1 MRCRASSAGDGGNAR
16 ASAEFRAFPVRVT
29 GRMTLARAAAMPGV
43 SPRTFIRRIQWCDTG
58 SRAAYTRLFPRPPA
72 PRALAADGGAGCA
85 AAAAD
90 TWKDT
95 RIQRRL
101 VHVPRNTRTD
111 LTCRPRTDAGKDLPG
126 LARKPVKVRD
136 ADAAAAWLNL
146 PDDWHTRYADV
157 IGQRTTARDDPATPK
172 PAPAGSVP
180 STTNRLEGGV
190 NADIKRVLDAHR
202 GLTEEHMK
210 RCEWVLYMKTHNPD
224 PGSFITAAHDET
236 TEPPT
241 TSTGLPA
248 GSIQEAAPG
257 VDAYESGFGIRKGW
271 AGKTR

>member
-1 MRCRASSAGDGGNAR
+1 MRRNGTTSSANA
-16 ASAEFRAFPVRVT
+16 
-29 GRMTLARAAAMPGV
+29 
-43 SPRTFIRRIQWCDTG
+43 
-58 SRAAYTRLFPRPPA
+58 PPHA
-72 PRALAADGGAGCA
+72 
-85 AAAAD
+85 
-90 TWKDT
+90 
-95 RIQRRL
+95 
-101 VHVPRNTRTD
+101 
-111 LTCRPRTDAGKDLPG
+111 
-126 LARKPVKVRD
+126 
-136 ADAAAAWLNL
+136 
-146 PDDWHTRYADV
+146 
-157 IGQRTTARDDPATPK
+157 TTPATPK

-210 RCEWVLYMKTHNPD
+210 RCEWVLYMKAHNPD
-224 PGSFITAAHDET
+224 PGSFITTTPDET

-257 VDAYESGFGIRKGW
+257 VDAYESGFGIRKGR